1 MSKELQLVIFDLD
14 GTLVDA
20 YRGVASSLNYTLSQL
35 NDAPIDDDTIKRTV
49 GRGDRHLIASF
60 VAEDNVDRAL
70 SIFRQHHARAL
81 KEGTVF
87 LPGAKKLLKELSAKK
102 YILAVAS
109 NRPTR
114 FTQIILKHLR
124 LQQAFDYV
132 LCGDKVA
139 HPKPAADILEKILKK
154 FSLTPDEA
162 VYIGDMTIDVE
173 TGHMAGIKTVAVVT
187 GSSTREELVSAKP
200 FKIIDQISQ
209 VARIVEELRSRGNS
223 PTPHPDE

>member
-1 MSKELQLVIFDLD
+1 MSPFIKLVIFDLD

-35 NDAPIDDDTIKRTV
+35 NGAPIDDDTIKRTV

-60 VAEDNVDRAL
+60 VAEDNVDHAL

-87 LPGAKKLLKELSAKK
+87 LPGVKKLLKELSAKK
-102 YILAVAS
+102 YTLAVAS

-114 FTQIILKHLR
+114 FTHIILKHLR
-124 LQQAFDYV
+124 LQQVFDYV

-162 VYIGDMTIDVE
+162 LYIGDMTIDVE
-173 TGHMAGIKTVAVVT
+173 TGNKAGIKTVAVVT
-187 GSSTREELVSAKP
+187 GSNTREELVSARP
-200 FKIIDQISQ
+200 FKIIDQVSQ
-209 VARIVEELRSRGNS
+209 VAQIVEELSSCDGNTYMNVS
-223 PTPHPDE
+223 S